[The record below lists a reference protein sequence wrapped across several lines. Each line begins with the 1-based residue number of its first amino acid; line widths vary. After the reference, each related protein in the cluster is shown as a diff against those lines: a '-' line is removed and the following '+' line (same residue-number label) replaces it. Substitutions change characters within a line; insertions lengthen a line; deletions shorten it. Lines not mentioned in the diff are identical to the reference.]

1 MGTAVA
7 EFFLSLW
14 AGIKAL
20 RRRRAAEDMP
30 AGQAEIDQAKADAA
44 EIDRLAAAAVP
55 R

>member
-1 MGTAVA
+1 MGAAVA

-20 RRRRAAEDMP
+20 RRRRAAEDLP
-30 AGQAEIDQAKADAA
+30 AGQAEVDRTKADAA
-44 EIDRLAAAAVP
+44 EVERLAAGTVP